1 MAVLVYLLYLHK
13 IVHNKNVIVMVVISP
28 SELSG
33 NLNKYL
39 RIAQTEK
46 VIIQR
51 QEETYELV
59 KKDCLIAADELETA
73 LTGAQLKERMHGHID
88 NLFSV

>member
-1 MAVLVYLLYLHK
+1 M
-13 IVHNKNVIVMVVISP
+13 VIISP
-28 SELSG
+28 AELSS

-51 QEETYELV
+51 GHEETYELV
-59 KKDCLIAADELETA
+59 KKDRLIAANDVETA
-73 LTGAQLKERMHGHID
+73 LTGTQLKERMHGHID
-88 NLFSV
+88 KLFSV